1 MNSTF
6 SRTLKALCAVMAAA
20 LLSACGGASST
31 VEPFHPTRVVGLGD
45 GYNDV
50 RATVRETGST
60 TGTVVG
66 QVAAYF
72 GQSNLVS
79 KANSGARIADLA
91 AQIDLVGSFSSGDLV
106 VIAVGTFDVKAG
118 ATPATE
124 AQTLVTQVQRIKT
137 AGAKHILIMPVLE
150 VSRTPWG
157 RSTTPTFDSTADV
170 THGGGHTNAF
180 NSEVLSALNIAFG
193 GQSPN
198 TVIYANAGLSP
209 LSTLFLTATSVTTYS
224 PFTDTGYNG
233 TTAGTTP
240 ACGSATV
247 SSFAGCVAGAGG
259 VSTSYTTMLFAN
271 GIHLTPAGNRWV
283 AQYLYN
289 ATAQGW
295 R

>member
-31 VEPFHPTRVVGLGD
+31 VEPFKPTRVIGLGD
-45 GYNDV
+45 GYNDAT
-50 RATVRETGST
+50 ATVDDGTST
-60 TGTVVG
+60 RTVVG

-72 GQSNLVS
+72 GQSNVVS
-79 KANSGARIADLA
+79 KGSNGARISNLA
-91 AQIDLVGSFSSGDLV
+91 TQIDDVIATNGGFSSGDLV
-106 VIAVGTFDVKAG
+106 VIAAGTFDVKAG

-157 RSTTPTFDSTADV
+157 RTTSFDPTATSTTSWTNTFN
-170 THGGGHTNAF
+170 G
-180 NSEVLSALNIAFG
+180 EVLSRLNTAFG

-224 PFTDTGYNG
+224 PFTDTGYSSTV
-233 TTAGTTP
+233 TTGTTP
-240 ACGSATV
+240 ACGSSTT
-247 SSFAGCVAGAGG
+247 FTGCVAGAAG
-259 VSTSYTTMLFAN
+259 VSTSYATMLFAN